1 MYNPGERVL
10 GTTTPLY
17 TLLLAGLAGLSGQ
30 QNYPS
35 LALLVNAA
43 ADAAGCAALAALGA
57 ALGGRRGVGLAAA
70 LLWAIAPMS
79 VTFAIGGME
88 TSVFVLLLTL
98 SALAYVRGRT
108 RWAAAGGA
116 LVLLTRPDGALLVAP
131 LIAGLVILRARERR
145 FPWAE
150 AGVFLALLAP
160 WAAFASLY
168 FGSPIPNSIAAKT
181 LAYRLPGEAALVRL
195 MQHYGTPFFEHEI
208 LGRYWP
214 LAGLILYLALSL
226 LGGLAILHRR
236 PSAWPVIIFPAV
248 YFIAYAAANP
258 LIFRWYLAP
267 PLPIY
272 FILILTGI
280 TRIGEDIGRALR
292 RPNAGQW
299 ANAALGVAAAVFVA
313 LGLRAWTL
321 RPDHGSS
328 RPAPVMAWHQ
338 LELIYTE
345 IGQELARQ
353 IEPRSVV
360 AAGDVGAL
368 GYYSGARI
376 LDTVG
381 LMSPVAAQY
390 YPLDPALY
398 VISYA
403 IAPRLITDQKPDYV
417 VLLEVYGRLG
427 LLRDPGFQAAYEL
440 AWQVPTDIYGSD
452 GMLIYRRR
460 AP

>member
-1 MYNPGERVL
+1 VL

-43 ADAAGCAALAALGA
+43 ADAAGCAALAALAA
-57 ALGGRRGVGLAAA
+57 ALSGRRSVGLAAA

-108 RWAAAGGA
+108 RWAAASGA

-131 LIAGLVILRARERR
+131 MIAGLVAQRARERR

-160 WAAFASLY
+160 WAVFASLY

-181 LAYRLPGEAALVRL
+181 LAYRLPAEAALVRL
-195 MQHYGTPFFEHEI
+195 MQHYGTPFFEHEV

-214 LAGLILYLALSL
+214 LAGLILYLTLSL
-226 LGGLAILHRR
+226 LGGVAILRRR
-236 PSAWPVIIFPAV
+236 PSAWPVVIFPAV

-272 FILILTGI
+272 FILILAGI
-280 TRIGEDIGRALR
+280 QRVGEDLGRVLR
-292 RPNAGQW
+292 RPDGGRW
-299 ANAALGVAAAVFVA
+299 ANVVLGGVTAVFVA
-313 LGLRAWTL
+313 LSLRAWTL
-321 RPDHGSS
+321 NPDHGPS

-345 IGQELARQ
+345 IGEQLAAQ
-353 IEPRSVV
+353 AGPQTVV

-390 YPLDPALY
+390 YPLDPALH

-403 IAPRLITDQKPDYV
+403 IAPKLIADQQPDFV

-452 GMLIYRRR
+452 GMLIFRRR